1 MQVEWFWASG
11 YDEEI
16 LQILPRTFFVQLGRT
31 NNIKIIVSRFLLN
44 HDEDVEFIEITEGAR
59 NNL

>member
-16 LQILPRTFFVQLGRT
+16 LQILT